1 MHRTLDWFDA
11 ELDRGELGLGPDD
24 TVFARAGAGDLVL
37 TLLGA
42 TPKVVIAAGAPDEVR
57 LLELKLAAL
66 KALGHGE
73 FLEFL
78 GAKESQHREDLYQ
91 RVRWLMPSEGDA
103 WWQAHPEWIRRGLLW
118 QGDLELGLTG
128 FRRFASLAVGAAR
141 LEAFCALDS
150 VEAQREAT
158 DRDFRGFLWRRFAER
173 ILASAWPGMTRARLE
188 AGMTAGP
195 ASGNWALQRILL
207 GRFATAMPF
216 ELREENFDALKVAAN
231 RVVLSPEPPARALA
245 AMPDGSVDAFA
256 LGAGAI
262 DPDLA
267 VELVRAGR
275 PGARLAV
282 RGGGLPGEF
291 VVRGG
296 HETDRGLWP
305 EPLTA
310 ATLVVEPAANPT

>member
-11 ELDRGELGLGPDD
+11 ELDRAELGFGPDD

-37 TLLGA
+37 ALLGA
-42 TPKVVIAAGAPDEVR
+42 PPKVIIAAGAPDEIH

-103 WWQAHPEWIRRGLLW
+103 WWQTHGDWIRRGLLW

-128 FRRFASLAVGAAR
+128 FRRFAAIAVGVAR

-150 VEAQREAT
+150 VEAQREAVE
-158 DRDFRGFLWRRFAER
+158 RDFRGFLWRRFAER
-173 ILASAWPGMTRARLE
+173 ILGSAWPGMTRARLE
-188 AGMTAGP
+188 SVMTAGP
-195 ASGNWALQRILL
+195 AAGNWALQRILL
-207 GRFATAMPF
+207 GRFATAKPYA
-216 ELREENFDALKVAAN
+216 LREETFDALKVAAN
-231 RVVLSPEPPARALA
+231 RVVLSPEPPARALS

-262 DPDLA
+262 DPMLA
-267 VELVRAGR
+267 IELVRAGR
-275 PGARLAV
+275 AGARLAV

-291 VVRGG
+291 VLRQGPGV
-296 HETDRGLWP
+296 DRGLWP
-305 EPLTA
+305 EPLSA